1 MKCRASFTLLE
12 ILVVVIIITVLS
24 GLVFK
29 MIQIVQL
36 ASEKANTITK
46 IEKVSHA
53 LEEFRAEYGQYP
65 PVVKNICQ
73 EHSGCSFCYV
83 HENTNLMAAVL
94 AQNIIPQNTNHTE
107 FGKLF
112 QFGVMAYLVERN
124 NNTPGISDSHL
135 HIDTWVGDTSR
146 DEAAKRRWGHFLY
159 DPNIVSSDPGK
170 SNNIEGL
177 TFTNT
182 VVTVKDAWNAPL
194 KYASEPPYLKYDL
207 WSKGKDGIDGTSDDL
222 HNKKWD
228 N

>member
-1 MKCRASFTLLE
+1 MKSRASFTLLE
-12 ILVVVIIITVLS
+12 ILVVVIIIIVLS

-36 ASEKANTITK
+36 SSQKANTISK

-65 PVVKNICQ
+65 PVIKNICQ
-73 EHSGCSFCYV
+73 EHTACCFCYV

-94 AQNIIPQNTNHTE
+94 ANDIIPRNTNHAE

-112 QFGVMAYLVERN
+112 QFGVMAYLIERN
-124 NNTPGISDSHL
+124 NNTPGISPSHL
-135 HIDTWVGDTSR
+135 HIDTWIGDTSR
-146 DEAAKRRWGHFLY
+146 DEAAKRRWAHFLDGIQY
-159 DPNIVSSDPGK
+159 SDTGK
-170 SNNIEGL
+170 SNTIEGL

-182 VVTVKDAWNAPL
+182 YVTVRDAWDAPL
-194 KYASEPPYLKYDL
+194 RYASEPPYLKYDL
-207 WSKGKDGIDGTSDDL
+207 WSKGKDGADGTSDDI